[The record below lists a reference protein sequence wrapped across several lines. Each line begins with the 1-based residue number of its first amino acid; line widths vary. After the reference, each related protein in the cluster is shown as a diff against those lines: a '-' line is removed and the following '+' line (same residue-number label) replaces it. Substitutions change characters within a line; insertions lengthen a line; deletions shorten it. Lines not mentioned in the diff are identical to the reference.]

1 MKKYDKISIFR
12 VLASNKLQPRVRH
25 KLVRQT
31 SFVWTTTFVCFTLN
45 QITPIQRK
53 RTEITYSW
61 DGRCSIS
68 RNNKTH
74 FSNWH
79 ESFFVRKMNYKE
91 EKIGQKVLIISNW
104 IRWKC
109 NLLLRVPTLIDFWY
123 HCEVHGPS
131 SFYVM

>member
-1 MKKYDKISIFR
+1 MKKYDKISIFQ
-12 VLASNKLQPRVRH
+12 VLASNKLQPQFHH

-79 ESFFVRKMNYKE
+79 ESFFVRKMNLRKKKLVKRYLSYLIE
-91 EKIGQKVLIISNW
+91 FVGIVMFYFLDSNNTKILS
-104 IRWKC
+104 
-109 NLLLRVPTLIDFWY
+109 TLINFWY
-123 HCEVHGPS
+123 NFPI
-131 SFYVM
+131 F